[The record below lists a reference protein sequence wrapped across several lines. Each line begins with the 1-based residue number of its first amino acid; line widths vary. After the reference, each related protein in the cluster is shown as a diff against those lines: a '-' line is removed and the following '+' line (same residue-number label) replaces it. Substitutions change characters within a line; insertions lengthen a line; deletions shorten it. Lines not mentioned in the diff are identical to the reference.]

1 MDWENRSLENG
12 TDGPGDVSTSLDE
25 TTLLGLQIFLSAVL
39 AVVTLATMLSNAF
52 VITTILLTR
61 KLHTPANFLIGS
73 LAVTDLLVSILVM
86 PISIVYTV
94 SKTWSFGQI
103 MCDIWL
109 SSDVTFCTASILHLC
124 VIALDRYWAITDA
137 LKYSKRRTTRHA
149 GAMIAVVW
157 IISISISMP
166 PLFWRQ
172 EKAHEELKECKVNTT
187 QISYTLYSTF
197 GAFYVPTV
205 LLIILY
211 GRIYVAARSRIFK
224 TPTTHGKRFTTAQL
238 VRNSAGSSLSSIN
251 SSSNQEGSHLQPG
264 SGSCA
269 GSSGSP
275 VFTNSVKV
283 KLADSVLERKRICA
297 AREKKATKTLG
308 IILGAFIVCWL
319 PFFVITLYVGITGC
333 SITSCSLI
341 PVLFDVFTWL
351 GYLNSLINPVI
362 YTVFNDDFKQA
373 FQKLT
378 KSSLSCSSLFVW
390 VKPGVSAG
398 GISTR
403 CTVGCRPAKWPF
415 AKGNC
420 AAFWMRA
427 KRRTWALRREA
438 GASFIT
444 RTEGTEVKL
453 DSAPN
458 PAAGSSTR
466 WAQELGRA
474 IISLTGKP
482 GVFTALSEEEEEEE
496 EEESAERAAPRVSFL
511 IADVTFFGDSDSLQ
525 EPSPQTPVE
534 EQIRTVGAD
543 GKPTLLKEW
552 DARMPIHILRG
563 GAASTEDSGWTLQL
577 CGRGEATRAAAASAG
592 DESLPRNGSVST
604 SSCSCWDLGTE
615 GERLPPLT
623 PCDPP
628 PVLSCRHRH
637 QTRPVSEP
645 CHVGQKTSPSM
656 LSGLHPAPREGGDR
670 NGSVCYS
677 NSAEAQS
684 GTAASTRTADATA
697 SGPGFPLGRSEPR
710 RLSVYWLPTWPS
722 RRAFV
727 RLLWQEVVDQ
737 TIDRPFF
744 HKWAGGRWKAASAS
758 RPTWANPL
766 NLTGVDSSARPAS
779 LLPVAAASF
788 CSLSARQRET
798 KRGVM
803 GGRGDPGEPEPLRVI
818 EKAAVLRVQN
828 SIPNAA

>member
-251 SSSNQEGSHLQPG
+251 SSSNQEGSHLH
-264 SGSCA
+264 
-269 GSSGSP
+269 GSP

-378 KSSLSCSSLFVW
+378 KF
-390 VKPGVSAG
+390 K
-398 GISTR
+398 R
-403 CTVGCRPAKWPF
+403 C
-415 AKGNC
+415 
-420 AAFWMRA
+420 
-427 KRRTWALRREA
+427 
-438 GASFIT
+438 
-444 RTEGTEVKL
+444 
-453 DSAPN
+453 
-458 PAAGSSTR
+458 
-466 WAQELGRA
+466 
-474 IISLTGKP
+474 
-482 GVFTALSEEEEEEE
+482 
-496 EEESAERAAPRVSFL
+496 
-511 IADVTFFGDSDSLQ
+511 
-525 EPSPQTPVE
+525 
-534 EQIRTVGAD
+534 
-543 GKPTLLKEW
+543 
-552 DARMPIHILRG
+552 
-563 GAASTEDSGWTLQL
+563 
-577 CGRGEATRAAAASAG
+577 
-592 DESLPRNGSVST
+592 
-604 SSCSCWDLGTE
+604 
-615 GERLPPLT
+615 
-623 PCDPP
+623 
-628 PVLSCRHRH
+628 
-637 QTRPVSEP
+637 
-645 CHVGQKTSPSM
+645 
-656 LSGLHPAPREGGDR
+656 
-670 NGSVCYS
+670 Y
-677 NSAEAQS
+677 
-684 GTAASTRTADATA
+684 
-697 SGPGFPLGRSEPR
+697 
-710 RLSVYWLPTWPS
+710 
-722 RRAFV
+722 
-727 RLLWQEVVDQ
+727 
-737 TIDRPFF
+737 
-744 HKWAGGRWKAASAS
+744 
-758 RPTWANPL
+758 
-766 NLTGVDSSARPAS
+766 
-779 LLPVAAASF
+779 
-788 CSLSARQRET
+788 
-798 KRGVM
+798 
-803 GGRGDPGEPEPLRVI
+803 
-818 EKAAVLRVQN
+818 
-828 SIPNAA
+828 